1 MLLCAYFPAVFAFFE
16 TYDPIVL
23 MKHVT
28 LLAALLLAA
37 STVFAQ
43 KKATGM
49 IFDPPTLRTIPYK
62 AKLTNQSYKSMPAA
76 ASLEKFCPTP
86 GDQGQY
92 STCVAFSVAYHLR
105 TILWAKQNN
114 LTDASKINQ
123 RIFSPSYVYEQIK
136 AAGDVNCQEGTNP
149 VDAFE
154 LMKNL
159 GVATNQT
166 MPYQCGATVAVEAML
181 EGFDF
186 RIADY
191 QILYLPDEPAPSV
204 KINTVKKALS
214 EGYPCM
220 LGFIVA
226 ESFYTSKA
234 LWEPLATD
242 DGPTGQHGRHAMC
255 IVGYDDNKY
264 GGAFRVLN
272 SWGSTWGDG
281 GFVWIKYKDFAEYS
295 LIAIQAYPAT
305 VVPPEPA
312 PTPAPTPTPS
322 PIDPVMDVLLA
333 GKVRFQTNTGANM
346 PANRILTRNLIVE
359 DEEPAYKE
367 DLVAYRMDEAY
378 ASGTKFRFYITTNSE
393 SYIYAFAT
401 DLSGKVNKILP
412 FDDNMSP
419 HIGAESEVA
428 FPSETKIVKMDQQ
441 AGTDYMLILYSQA
454 PLNTSQILNKMNQ
467 ASGGLSQ
474 KIKAAL
480 GDQLILPSEVSYA
493 LDEIG
498 FQVKKDNH
506 QGTVVPLMVEITH
519 N

>member
-1 MLLCAYFPAVFAFFE
+1 
-16 TYDPIVL
+16 
-23 MKHVT
+23 
-28 LLAALLLAA
+28 
-37 STVFAQ
+37 
-43 KKATGM
+43 
-49 IFDPPTLRTIPYK
+49 
-62 AKLTNQSYKSMPAA
+62 
-76 ASLEKFCPTP
+76 
-86 GDQGQY
+86 
-92 STCVAFSVAYHLR
+92 
-105 TILWAKQNN
+105 
-114 LTDASKINQ
+114 
-123 RIFSPSYVYEQIK
+123 
-136 AAGDVNCQEGTNP
+136 
-149 VDAFE
+149 
-154 LMKNL
+154 
-159 GVATNQT
+159 
-166 MPYQCGATVAVEAML
+166 
-181 EGFDF
+181 
-186 RIADY
+186 
-191 QILYLPDEPAPSV
+191 
-204 KINTVKKALS
+204 
-214 EGYPCM
+214 
-220 LGFIVA
+220 
-226 ESFYTSKA
+226 
-234 LWEPLATD
+234 
-242 DGPTGQHGRHAMC
+242 MC
-255 IVGYDDNKY
+255 IVGYDNNRY

-305 VVPPEPA
+305 VAPPEP
-312 PTPAPTPTPS
+312 TPTPTPS

-333 GKVRFQTNTGANM
+333 GKVHFQTNVGAIM

-378 ASGTKFRFYITTNSE
+378 PSGTKFRFYITTNSE

-467 ASGGLSQ
+467 TSGGLSQ

-480 GDQLILPSEVSYA
+480 GDQLILPSEVAYD
-493 LDEIG
+493 LNEIG